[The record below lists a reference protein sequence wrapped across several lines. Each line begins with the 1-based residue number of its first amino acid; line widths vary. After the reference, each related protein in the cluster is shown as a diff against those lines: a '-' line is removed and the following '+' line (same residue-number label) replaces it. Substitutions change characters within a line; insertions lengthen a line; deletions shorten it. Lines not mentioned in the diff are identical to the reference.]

1 MAVDDV
7 PLDDKAKRMRDLLSS
22 FYAPDPSM
30 PNESSGKYVPL
41 DAIDTNSFDA
51 DQYMNLLVQKS
62 SLEGLLQRHV
72 EMAAEIKNLDT
83 DLQMLVYENYSKFI
97 SATDT
102 IKRMNS
108 NIVGMEA
115 NMEQLLEKIKSV
127 QSRSDGVNTSLSEK
141 REHIEKLHCKRN
153 LLRKVQFIYD
163 LPARLGKCIESE
175 AYADA
180 VRFYTGALPIF
191 KAYGDSS
198 FQDCKRASEE
208 AIAIVIKNL
217 QGKLFSDSESTHAR
231 AEAAVLLKQL
241 DFPVDS
247 LKAKLLEKLEQ
258 SLGDLQLKDED
269 LSNCL
274 LKSNDPSKQEKTT
287 ELVPSTIHEASV
299 REFVEAV
306 QAYRVIFPDAEKQL
320 IRLVQDLVT
329 KNFETAEQ
337 YGKKRISSADLL
349 GVLRMIWKDVLLMD
363 EVLHEAVL
371 SEFSLEAAQITVK
384 HYVASQFSLLLH
396 DISDALTKVYV
407 GQKEGMEECPLQV
420 ALEASKKAVLQGSMD
435 VLLFQNGQFTS
446 SISHSIFQEFRQ
458 LLDDKIG
465 VLVKLKDL
473 IIDWVQEGFQEFFR
487 ALDNRFLLLSGRNN
501 SSSPVQ
507 GLEGTQGDKVLVGL
521 VLEIAASFS
530 GGGVRGYENGPA
542 FVPGEICRIFR
553 SSGEK
558 LLHHYINMRNQKIS
572 ILLRKRLTTPNWVK
586 HKEPREVHMFV
597 DLFLQE
603 LRAIADEVKQ
613 ILPQGL
619 QRRHRRTDSN
629 GSTTSSRSNPLRED
643 KLSRSTTQK
652 ARSQLL
658 ETHLAKLFKQ
668 KVEIFTKVEYTQES
682 VITTIVKLSL
692 KSLQEFVR
700 LQTYNRSGFQQ
711 IQLDVQYLRTPLK
724 ETVEDEAAIDFLL
737 DEVIVAA
744 AERCLDPIP
753 LEPPILDKLIQA
765 KLAKTRDLNAVE
777 LVILVGRR
785 VLVERVWVH
794 PLSVGETGG
803 GVDLEGEMHPMG
815 LGNLRTGRG
824 VKYVFVWRSLVVS
837 LTKAF
842 VQDRKSLT
850 AAGASFSTMV
860 LGRTI
865 QVMSRHQM
873 YHNTSSVVSLDGSR
887 VRPVR
892 NIFSG
897 WKVEKGKDSVTSR
910 EVMSV
915 VIHIWDEVS
924 DVIDDAE
931 KLLDL
936 PFGKL
941 LIWKVE
947 QLLGNITELTAGDV
961 HHWSG
966 GRIWEFNI
974 LRWASVSMRPIAGM
988 GLWNFEGQ
996 IWSLMESIGTVV
1008 SRDSNC

>member
-163 LPARLGKCIESE
+163 LPARLGKCTESE

-435 VLLFQNGQFTS
+435 VLL
-446 SISHSIFQEFRQ
+446 EFRQ

-521 VLEIAASFS
+521 VLVLAQLSVFIEQTAIPRITEEIAASFS

-668 KVEIFTKVEYTQES
+668 KVEIFTKVEYTQ
-682 VITTIVKLSL
+682 
-692 KSLQEFVR
+692 
-700 LQTYNRSGFQQ
+700 Q

-765 KLAKTRDLNAVE
+765 KLAKTRDLNAVS
-777 LVILVGRR
+777 
-785 VLVERVWVH
+785 
-794 PLSVGETGG
+794 P
-803 GVDLEGEMHPMG
+803 
-815 LGNLRTGRG
+815 
-824 VKYVFVWRSLVVS
+824 
-837 LTKAF
+837 
-842 VQDRKSLT
+842 
-850 AAGASFSTMV
+850 
-860 LGRTI
+860 
-865 QVMSRHQM
+865 
-873 YHNTSSVVSLDGSR
+873 
-887 VRPVR
+887 
-892 NIFSG
+892 
-897 WKVEKGKDSVTSR
+897 
-910 EVMSV
+910 
-915 VIHIWDEVS
+915 
-924 DVIDDAE
+924 
-931 KLLDL
+931 
-936 PFGKL
+936 
-941 LIWKVE
+941 
-947 QLLGNITELTAGDV
+947 
-961 HHWSG
+961 
-966 GRIWEFNI
+966 
-974 LRWASVSMRPIAGM
+974 
-988 GLWNFEGQ
+988 
-996 IWSLMESIGTVV
+996 
-1008 SRDSNC
+1008 